1 MGDND
6 DIFDTNSDVVGIGN
20 TALHYAAGNG
30 DLAMVRI
37 LATAPNAIMNLR
49 NGRGQT
55 PLHYAAGNGHANVIW
70 FFRTL
75 PSIDL
80 DAQDLNGSTPLMYA
94 AAKGHY
100 DAVVAL
106 LDDAVPDAY
115 LHAVLPVDA

>member
-75 PSIDL
+75 PSRMKSRIVGICEHIQKVVL
-80 DAQDLNGSTPLMYA
+80 KKST
-94 AAKGHY
+94 
-100 DAVVAL
+100 V
-106 LDDAVPDAY
+106 
-115 LHAVLPVDA
+115 